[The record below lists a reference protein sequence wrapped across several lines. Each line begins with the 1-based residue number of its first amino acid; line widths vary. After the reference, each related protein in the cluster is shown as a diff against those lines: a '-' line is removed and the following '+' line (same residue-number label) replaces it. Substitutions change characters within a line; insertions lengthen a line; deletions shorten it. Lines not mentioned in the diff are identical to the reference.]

1 MSNVVQ
7 VEEVTRYVINLE
19 GRNRPDQFQDE
30 FPYSFGSRLGP
41 EFDAEGTTMAWIASP
56 LIAMIYSLNGA
67 PHSAFSLSPRILKST
82 APMTSIR
89 LGKCTNFR
97 LPWKV
102 LGGEPSKEGYLL
114 LATGLRNG
122 CIKIYNALTCSLLT
136 NLLSHTSVV
145 SDLVFHPFKNGLYTQ
160 IVSVSMDKSLKVW
173 DQEDHS
179 YNMSETITTLDPLLT
194 VAWSPNGRYVASAG
208 TGRIVYIHTGFH
220 KKNISLKHRL
230 KRHYEDIVSLQFS
243 SDSALLFSAS
253 LDTRIHVWDSEEGTI
268 RQTLCRTFPVPLLVF
283 SNHVTSMC
291 INNLGSFV
299 ASVCN
304 EDDSQSRLRLWDL
317 EGFKDFP
324 TVNNS
329 DSRCVPQANRR
340 ALSCSVTRNSLLSV
354 LNEDRSVSL
363 YSVICSP
370 PSLKHMSRTKIRTFI
385 HLQENLHGLDIPKA
399 LLKYLKYETWK

>member
-1 MSNVVQ
+1 MSFLIPLDPGWDPSLMQ
-7 VEEVTRYVINLE
+7 KSISSYSQKYCSHDLHSLRKMHEFSPSLE
-19 GRNRPDQFQDE
+19 SSRRRTFQ
-30 FPYSFGSRLGP
+30 R
-41 EFDAEGTTMAWIASP
+41 
-56 LIAMIYSLNGA
+56 
-67 PHSAFSLSPRILKST
+67 
-82 APMTSIR
+82 
-89 LGKCTNFR
+89 R
-97 LPWKV
+97 LP
-102 LGGEPSKEGYLL
+102 LTGY
-114 LATGLRNG
+114 
-122 CIKIYNALTCSLLT
+122 
-136 NLLSHTSVV
+136 SHTSVV

-268 RQTLCRTFPVPLLVF
+268 RQTLCHTFPVPLLVF

-370 PSLKHMSRTKIRTFI
+370 PSLKHMSRTKNKDFYSLTREPARSRYSQSSFKIF
-385 HLQENLHGLDIPKA
+385 EV
-399 LLKYLKYETWK
+399 